1 MSNEM
6 VLGWIGALFIG
17 ISLGLMGSG
26 GSILTVPVLVYLFG
40 QEEKVAIA
48 GSLAIVG
55 TIALAGGLAYLKNKL
70 VNWKTLALLGLPSM
84 FSTYLGALLAAHIS
98 GIVQLII
105 FSFIMFIAAISMF
118 KNNQN
123 QEIIHS
129 PQTNKIVASGLLVGI
144 ITGIVGV
151 GGGFLIVPALVI
163 MGGLPMRSAIATSL
177 FIIAINSYTGF
188 IKYYLILKQHNTSLD
203 WYIILL
209 VAGIG
214 VVGTFV
220 GKFIC
225 HKVPQKKL
233 KRYFAYFLII
243 MAVFILYKEVP
254 KVLNLVT

>member
-1 MSNEM
+1 M

-55 TIALAGGLAYLKNKL
+55 TIALAGGLAYLKNNL
-70 VNWKTLALLGLPSM
+70 VNWKTVALLGLPSM
-84 FSTYLGALLAAHIS
+84 FATYLGALLAATIP
-98 GIVQLII
+98 GIIQLVI
-105 FSFIMFIAAISMF
+105 FAFIMLTAALSMF
-118 KNNQN
+118 NKQTISNTP
-123 QEIIHS
+123 HA
-129 PQTNKIVASGLLVGI
+129 PQSQKVILSGLFVGV
-144 ITGIVGV
+144 ITGVVGV

-163 MGGLPMRSAIATSL
+163 MAGLTMRKAIATSL
-177 FIIAINSYTGF
+177 FVIAINSYTGF
-188 IKYYLILKQHNTSLD
+188 IKYYFVLKQSNTTLD
-203 WYIILL
+203 WSVILS

-225 HKVPQKKL
+225 HKISQKEL
-233 KRYFAYFLII
+233 KRYFAYFLLL
-243 MAVFILYKEVP
+243 MAGFILYKEVP
-254 KVLNLVT
+254 KVFLLLNFSS

>member
-1 MSNEM
+1 M

-55 TIALAGGLAYLKNKL
+55 TIALAGGLAYLKNNL
-70 VNWKTLALLGLPSM
+70 VKWKTVVLLGLPSM
-84 FSTYLGALLAAHIS
+84 FATYLGALVAATIP
-98 GIVQLII
+98 GIVQLVV
-105 FSFIMFIAAISMF
+105 FAFIMLTAALSMF
-118 KNNQN
+118 NKQT
-123 QEIIHS
+123 ISDTSHA
-129 PQTNKIVASGLLVGI
+129 PQTQKVILSGLFVGV

-163 MGGLPMRSAIATSL
+163 MAGLPMRNAIATSL
-177 FIIAINSYTGF
+177 FVIAINSYTGF
-188 IKYYLILKQHNTSLD
+188 IKYYFVLKQSNTPLD
-203 WYIILL
+203 WTVILS

-214 VVGTFV
+214 VIGTFV

-225 HKVPQKKL
+225 HKVPQKEL
-233 KRYFAYFLII
+233 KRYFAYFLLI
-243 MAVFILYKEVP
+243 MAAFILYKEIP
-254 KVLNLVT
+254 KVLNLIN